1 MKKITFLLMGLMI
14 GFSAFSQT
22 QRATE
27 IFSEDFSN
35 GVPPAGWT
43 IDALPAQ
50 WSQSSSENAGG
61 SAPEAKLTYT
71 NGTHTTRLISPEADL
86 TGVSDV
92 LFSFKHFLNDYSGA
106 GYSIG
111 VSTRSGGGA
120 WTDVW
125 TVNPTGDIGPVGQ
138 DILISGG
145 DVGASDFQICI
156 FLSGNMFNFDY
167 WYIDDVVLL
176 EPDNNDVTMSS
187 INVPAFAEAGD
198 IDINCTIK
206 NAGLSDVDSVDLNYQ
221 INGGTVIT
229 ENIAGLNLGTT
240 ETLSHTFATPWAG
253 TPGDYTLDVWV
264 SNYNGGGD
272 DDDTSNDLKSM
283 DLSVATQ
290 STQSLPFFESFTS
303 STCGPCA
310 PFNTNVFNPFM
321 DSHPDDIAVLKYQMS
336 WPAPGDPY
344 YTDEG
349 GVRRGYYGVSF
360 VPDLYTGGNQT
371 ATNSSAVNSAYD
383 YETSKP
389 AFFEMTSSLSVS
401 GDNVYVDVNI
411 MPFISVDMKVNIAV
425 VEVETTENTGNNGET
440 SFEHVMMKMLPDADG
455 TAVSFEAGTNTE
467 INEMFDMSS
476 TNVEDMDDLMVVVFV
491 QDDATKQVMQATFA
505 LGQPLGLD
513 DENLQN
519 VGMYPN
525 PSNGQLNISTDREL
539 QVTIHDILGKK
550 VFSKE
555 GINTEV
561 LDVSHLN
568 NGMYLVNISDG
579 TSMTSKK
586 LIINK

>member
-14 GFSAFSQT
+14 GFSAFSQN
-22 QRATE
+22 QRSTE
-27 IFSEDFSN
+27 IFSEDFSD
-35 GVPPAGWT
+35 GVPPTGWT
-43 IDALPAQ
+43 IDDMESQ

-92 LFSFKHFLNDYSGA
+92 LFSFKHFLNDYSGS
-106 GYSIG
+106 GYTIG
-111 VSTRSGGGA
+111 VATRSGGGA

-125 TVNPTGDIGPVGQ
+125 SVNPTGDIGPEGK

-145 DVGASDFQICI
+145 DVGASDFQVCI
-156 FLSGNMFNFDY
+156 YLSGNMYNFDY

-176 EPDNNDVTMSS
+176 EPDNNDVTMNS
-187 INVPAFAEAGD
+187 IDVPAYTEAGNVD
-198 IDINCTIK
+198 ISCTIK
-206 NAGLSDVDSVDLNYQ
+206 NAGLSNVDSVDLNYQ
-221 INGGTVIT
+221 INGGAIIT
-229 ENIAGLNLGTT
+229 ENVAGLNLQTT
-240 ETLSHTFATPWAG
+240 ENYSHTFATPWAG

-264 SNYNGGGD
+264 SNFNGGGD
-272 DDDTSNDLKSM
+272 DDDTSNDAKSM
-283 DLSVATQ
+283 ALSIATQ
-290 STQSLPFFESFTS
+290 STQTLPFFESFTS

-310 PFNTNVFNPFM
+310 PFNSGVFNPFM
-321 DSHPDDIAVLKYQMS
+321 ENHPDDIAVIKYQMS

-344 YTDEG
+344 YTEEG

-371 ATNSSAVNSAYD
+371 GTNSGSVNSAYD
-383 YETSKP
+383 YENSKP
-389 AFFEMTSSLSVS
+389 AFFEMTSSLSIS

-425 VEVETTENTGNNGET
+425 VEVQTTENTGNNGES
-440 SFEHVMMKMLPDADG
+440 SFENVMMKMLPDADG
-455 TAVSFEAGTNTE
+455 TIVSFEAGTNTE
-467 INEMFDMSS
+467 INETFNMSS
-476 TNVEDMDDLMVVVFV
+476 TNVEEMDDLMVVVFV
-491 QDDATKQVMQATFA
+491 QDDTTKQVMQSTFA
-505 LGQPLGLD
+505 LGQELGLND
-513 DENLQN
+513 DYLQN

-561 LDVSHLN
+561 LDLSHLN
-568 NGMYLVNISDG
+568 NGMYLVNITDG
-579 TSMTSKK
+579 TNMTSKK

>member
-491 QDDATKQVMQATFA
+491 QDDATKQIMQATFA

>member
-1 MKKITFLLMGLMI
+1 MKKITFLLMGLMV

-22 QRATE
+22 QRSTE
-27 IFSEDFSN
+27 IFNEDFSN
-35 GVPPAGWT
+35 GVPPTGWT
-43 IDALPAQ
+43 IDDMEGQ

-61 SAPEAKLTYT
+61 SAPEAKLTYV
-71 NGTHTTRLISPEADL
+71 NGNNTTRLISPVTDL
-86 TGVSDV
+86 TGVTDV
-92 LFSFKHFLNDYSGA
+92 LFSFKHFLNDYSGS
-106 GYSIG
+106 GYTIG

-125 TVNPTGDIGPVGQ
+125 SVNPTGDIGPEGK

-145 DVGASDFQICI
+145 DVGASDFQVCI
-156 FLSGNMFNFDY
+156 YLSGNMFNFDY
-167 WYIDDVVLL
+167 WYIDNVVLI
-176 EPDNNDVTMSS
+176 EPDNNDVTMDS

-198 IDINCTIK
+198 IEISCTIK
-206 NAGLSDVDSVDLNYQ
+206 NAGLSTVNSVDLNYQ
-221 INGGTVIT
+221 INGGTIIT
-229 ENIAGLNLGTT
+229 ENIGSLNLQTT
-240 ETLSHTFATPWAG
+240 ENLSHTFATPWSG

-264 SNYNGGGD
+264 SNFNGGGD
-272 DDDTSNDLKSM
+272 DDDTSNDEKSM
-283 DLSVATQ
+283 TLSIATQ

-310 PFNTNVFNPFM
+310 PFNSGVFNPFM
-321 DSHPDDIAVLKYQMS
+321 QDHPDDITVVKYQMS

-371 ATNSSAVNSAYD
+371 ATNSGAVNSAFD
-383 YETSKP
+383 YEENKP
-389 AFFEMTSSLSVS
+389 AFFEMTSTLSIS
-401 GDNVYVDVNI
+401 GDNVYVDVTI

-425 VEVETTENTGNNGET
+425 VEIQTTENTGNNGET
-440 SFEHVMMKMLPDADG
+440 SFENVMMKMLPDADG
-455 TAVSFEAGTNTE
+455 TIVSFEAGTNAE
-467 INEMFDMSS
+467 INESFDMSS
-476 TNVEDMDDLMVVVFV
+476 TNVEEMNDLMVVVFV
-491 QDDATKQVMQATFA
+491 QDDTTKQVMQSTYA

-513 DENLQN
+513 DNYLQN

-525 PSNGQLNISTDREL
+525 PSNGYLNIATDREL
-539 QVTIHDILGKK
+539 QITIHDILGKK

-555 GINTEV
+555 GINTEI
-561 LDVSHLN
+561 LNLSHLN
-568 NGMYLVNISDG
+568 NGVYLVNITDG
-579 TSMTSKK
+579 SYQTSKK

>member
-156 FLSGNMFNFDY
+156 FLSGNMYNFDY

-176 EPDNNDVTMSS
+176 EPDSNDIVMSS
-187 INVPAFAEAGD
+187 INVPTFAEAGD

-206 NAGLSDVDSVDLNYQ
+206 NAGLSDVNSADLNYQ

-229 ENIAGLNLGTT
+229 ENVTGLNLGTT
-240 ETLSHTFATPWAG
+240 ETYSHAFATPWAG

-264 SNYNGGGD
+264 SNFNGGGD

-349 GVRRGYYGVSF
+349 GVRRSYYGVSF

-371 ATNSSAVNSAYD
+371 ATNSGAVDSAFD
-383 YETSKP
+383 YETNKP
-389 AFFEMTSSLSVS
+389 AFFEMTSSLSIS

-411 MPFISVDMKVNIAV
+411 MPFISVNMKVNIAV

-455 TAVSFEAGTNTE
+455 TAVSFEAGTNSE

-491 QDDATKQVMQATFA
+491 QDDATKQVMQSTFA

-539 QVTIHDILGKK
+539 QITIHDILGKK
-550 VFSKE
+550 VFSKD